1 LCGLIAC
8 VIGFRFFLYFLPSQ
22 ITFFELIVN
31 HSNPHIYTSILF
43 NVGYLIFH
51 IPFWFTIGTVFWL
64 SIITPNLIGKISN
77 NIPLR
82 INPLQDIGGTEILGE
97 ILLKSNVSIGILALG
112 VPVYFLRNQD
122 IIDPTWI
129 YYNIFLMSFFVV
141 TIYFGFFHPLYPI
154 HKKMKQNKV
163 RELNDLI
170 DKINYSKIKDGTA
183 SQEEV
188 NLNLLR
194 VELINKISSKNEWP
208 FNFDIFIK
216 IILLSF
222 IPMVQLIV
230 SIYSII

>member
-1 LCGLIAC
+1 
-8 VIGFRFFLYFLPSQ
+8 
-22 ITFFELIVN
+22 
-31 HSNPHIYTSILF
+31 
-43 NVGYLIFH
+43 
-51 IPFWFTIGTVFWL
+51 
-64 SIITPNLIGKISN
+64 
-77 NIPLR
+77 
-82 INPLQDIGGTEILGE
+82 
-97 ILLKSNVSIGILALG
+97 
-112 VPVYFLRNQD
+112 
-122 IIDPTWI
+122 
-129 YYNIFLMSFFVV
+129 MSFFVV